1 MAVLQVCDL
10 GSLSLAKV
18 REGCLHFRLNLE
30 LSFARLAPKAAKR
43 LETTHACLDWAE
55 ERFFCKVRSQMIC
68 VHPSSSSYSKTK
80 WFESSLQAR
89 PGPSSSRF

>member
-43 LETTHACLDWAE
+43 LETTHACLDRLGRGALLLQSE
-55 ERFFCKVRSQMIC
+55 EPDDLRAPEFVK
-68 VHPSSSSYSKTK
+68 
-80 WFESSLQAR
+80 LQQDKMV
-89 PGPSSSRF
+89 